1 MPVLW
6 IGASCLSKMNVCD
19 GSGDMEWNGSSTFL
33 RILGPWVWL
42 VIQENST
49 HLSVLLHWQHTYPN
63 PLIHL
68 MRHCVSASVTG
79 RPISSG
85 LYFCWKSIFLF
96 LSLTHSDS
104 LPVCLHPTPTPHKHF
119 FFSLPRLCSGYA
131 AHPSLSQ
138 SFSPSPSV
146 LLSLPCLAVAECFKC
161 CSARTPVPE

>member
-6 IGASCLSKMNVCD
+6 IGASCLSKMNVGD
-19 GSGDMEWNGSSTFL
+19 RSGDMEWNGSSTFL

-49 HLSVLLHWQHTYPN
+49 HLSVLLHWQHTFPN

-68 MRHCVSASVTG
+68 MHHCVPASVTG
-79 RPISSG
+79 SPISSG
-85 LYFCWKSIFLF
+85 LYSCWKSIFLF

-104 LPVCLHPTPTPHKHF
+104 LPVFLCPPSTPHKHF
-119 FFSLPRLCSGYA
+119 FLHQGYAPA
-131 AHPSLSQ
+131 AHPSLSL

-146 LLSLPCLAVAECFKC
+146 LPSLPCLAVAECFKC
-161 CSARTPVPE
+161 CSVRAPVSD